1 MARFGGFLLLGYNSA
16 MTTLTPKQ
24 EAFAQAYVQTGSA
37 SEAYRTAYD
46 ASKMKRETVHR
57 SAQEMMDHPKVSA
70 RIFELRAAS
79 ETKHVMSRQEALER
93 LSDIGRTNLHE
104 LVEFGTYEAGM
115 DDDGNPVVQASWRF
129 KDSALQDPK
138 KMSAIAELVAGKDG
152 LKIKLHSPLQAIQQI
167 AKMQGWDKAPGLD
180 FDLEIKRLTAEKMRL
195 EVEAMMGKDK
205 AETSGQNRPA
215 EYAIA
220 PDEPIP
226 NEPIL

>member
-1 MARFGGFLLLGYNSA
+1 MSK
-16 MTTLTPKQ
+16 LTQKQ
-24 EAFAQAYVQTGSA
+24 ENFCAAYVECGSA
-37 SEAYRTAYD
+37 SDAYRKAYS
-46 ASKMKRETVHR
+46 AENMKAETVHKR
-57 SAQEMMDHPKVSA
+57 
-70 RIFELRAAS
+70 AS
-79 ETKHVMSRQEALER
+79 ELMANGAVTGRIEFLRKASESKHIMSRQEALER

-115 DDDGNPVVQASWRF
+115 DDEGNPVVQASWRF

-138 KMSAIAELVAGKDG
+138 KMAAIAELVAGKDG

>member
-1 MARFGGFLLLGYNSA
+1 MAE
-16 MTTLTPKQ
+16 LTQKQ
-24 EAFAQAYVQTGSA
+24 ENFCMAYLETGNA
-37 SEAYRTAYD
+37 SEAYRRAYD
-46 ASKMKRETVHR
+46 AGKMKPESVNRKAKELLDNGKIT
-57 SAQEMMDHPKVSA
+57 A
-70 RIFELRAAS
+70 RLSSLRKAS

-93 LSDIGRTNLHE
+93 LSDIGRTSMHE
-104 LVEFGTYEAGM
+104 LVEFGTYEAGI
-115 DDDGNPVVQASWRF
+115 DDDGNPLVQASWRF

-138 KMSAIAELVAGKDG
+138 KMAAIAELVAGKDG

-195 EVEAMMGKDK
+195 EVEAMMGKEK
-205 AETSGQNRPA
+205 SETSGQNRPA